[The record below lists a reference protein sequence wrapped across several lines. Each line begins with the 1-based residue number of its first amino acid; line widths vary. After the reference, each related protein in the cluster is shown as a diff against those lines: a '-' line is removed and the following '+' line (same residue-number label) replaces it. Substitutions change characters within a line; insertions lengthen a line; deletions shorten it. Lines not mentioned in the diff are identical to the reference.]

1 MFFVNN
7 RTSLRIVCL
16 PVRQNVISVQLRLL
30 DQDQAKDS
38 CILRA
43 WNMAQCLKKSWP
55 TLLVELFGAD
65 IFSRVLLG
73 PSPTIHI
80 YKKEHYTW
88 NISAIILKKWDGG

>member
-1 MFFVNN
+1 
-7 RTSLRIVCL
+7 
-16 PVRQNVISVQLRLL
+16 
-30 DQDQAKDS
+30 
-38 CILRA
+38 
-43 WNMAQCLKKSWP
+43 LKKSWP